1 MSKADPCVFKVPE
14 VQKRDVEESLD
25 CLKREVHLLDESLAD
40 LISRLNRISCPENA
54 VSPAEQDYEAKTTLG
69 SDICDVAN
77 RIVDMRHTVRS
88 YVYNLGV

>member
-25 CLKREVHLLDESLAD
+25 CLKREVQLLDESLAD
-40 LISRLNRISCPENA
+40 LISRLIRITCPINEP
-54 VSPAEQDYEAKTTLG
+54 SPAEQDYEAKTPLG
-69 SDICDVAN
+69 ADVCDVVN
-77 RIVDMRHTVRS
+77 RVVDMRRTVRS